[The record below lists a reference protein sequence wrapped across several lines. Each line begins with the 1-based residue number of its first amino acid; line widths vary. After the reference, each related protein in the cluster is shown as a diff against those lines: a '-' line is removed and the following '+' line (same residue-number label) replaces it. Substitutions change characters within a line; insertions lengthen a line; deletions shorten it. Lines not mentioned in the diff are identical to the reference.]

1 MMQRIIGMTKN
12 DVYMYLRYHPQ
23 WYIVLSRYPERY
35 QDLLEE
41 MKQKQNNELIDKL
54 DKLSLFIQMMEM
66 LK

>member
-1 MMQRIIGMTKN
+1 MQRIIGMTKN

>member
-1 MMQRIIGMTKN
+1 MTKN